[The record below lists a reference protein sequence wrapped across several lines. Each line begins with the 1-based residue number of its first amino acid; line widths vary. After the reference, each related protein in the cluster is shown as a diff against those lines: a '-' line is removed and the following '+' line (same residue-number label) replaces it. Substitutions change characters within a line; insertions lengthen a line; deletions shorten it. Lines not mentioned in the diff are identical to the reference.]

1 MGEVSRPIK
10 APLIGEGK
18 TIFSLFLI
26 LQLKKIKII
35 ILILYSYYGGM

>member
-18 TIFSLFLI
+18 TILLEFLI
-26 LQLKKIKII
+26 LHLKEIHIKF
-35 ILILYSYYGGM
+35 